1 MVMRMR
7 ERHILMMIILLLFL
21 QKQNLVLESYHQRGQ
36 ITWLFNLSSE
46 GVVNF
51 YETMELVRRIV

>member
-1 MVMRMR
+1 
-7 ERHILMMIILLLFL
+7 MMIILLLFL